1 MTCFLA
7 RFAKPLRQT
16 RLRRASYRIPGES
29 SDRIHSFVRW
39 LMSGGV
45 AYSRSTLNLRSA
57 SKSRRWRLA
66 IAAVAALSMFVAVTT
81 GWALRSAHGI
91 AAPPEPAAWS
101 HATLNVSLHVDRAQ
115 FAVSS
120 QPTSHGVL
128 RSSQGSSPT
137 HHKPTKNA
145 WMTHDRPPTWAHVA
159 PQLAWSPWPVI
170 LPPWETA
177 WAPPPGSQS
186 GSGAPAAVIAGR
198 DILTQ
203 LCVARR

>member
-101 HATLNVSLHVDRAQ
+101 HATLNVSFHVDPAEL
-115 FAVSS
+115 AAS
-120 QPTSHGVL
+120 L
-128 RSSQGSSPT
+128 
-137 HHKPTKNA
+137 KPTKNA

>member
-1 MTCFLA
+1 VDRGVASRDGQRQRRLC
-7 RFAKPLRQT
+7 RF
-16 RLRRASYRIPGES
+16 RILGES
-29 SDRIHSFVRW
+29 SDHFHSSVSW
-39 LMSGGV
+39 LISSGV
-45 AYSRSTLNLRSA
+45 AYSRDTVNLRSA
-57 SKSRRWRLA
+57 SKSRRWQLA
-66 IAAVAALSMFVAVTT
+66 IAVVAALSMFVAVTT

-101 HATLNVSLHVDRAQ
+101 HATLNVGLHVDRAQ

-159 PQLAWSPWPVI
+159 PQLAWSPWPVT

-177 WAPPPGSQS
+177 WAPAPGSQS